1 MTDPDH
7 HTPLTA
13 ETTRMAT
20 QVVATF
26 EDLHHDAF
34 PWGMLQPSTY
44 RIGLPDPSALA
55 DLGVDRDEHA
65 ISLNALDI
73 VLPEGDLPA
82 HLLAYA
88 QTLLDIHHTTP
99 PTPPTSPAQPGQPG
113 QLNAL
118 DVFEGLTVGLLTT
131 AERLKIDSTGSV
143 RQRATT
149 AVLANGTAVHIVRTQ
164 DQPDVSRAI
173 GHITIPGPRMA
184 RALWLLGHALDIFP
198 ATAPPPPGH
207 P

>member
-1 MTDPDH
+1 MTDHRHP
-7 HTPLTA
+7 PFTA

-20 QVVATF
+20 RVVATF
-26 EDLHHDAF
+26 EELHHDAA
-34 PWGMLQPSTY
+34 PWGTLQPGTY

-55 DLGVDRDEHA
+55 DLGIDRDPA
-65 ISLNALDI
+65 ISLHALDI
-73 VLPEGDLPA
+73 LLPEGDLPA

-88 QTLLDIHHTTP
+88 QTLLDNRRTTP
-99 PTPPTSPAQPGQPG
+99 PVPPGEPN
-113 QLNAL
+113 LIDAL
-118 DVFEGLTVGLLTT
+118 EGLTVGLLTT
-131 AERLKIDSTGSV
+131 AERFKIDDTGSV

-198 ATAPPPPGH
+198 ATAPPPPAH